1 MCFAW
6 RWTVARELQ
15 NRVLALAEEVLGQS
29 IEREICPD
37 WLIRPGKDE
46 CGSLWPTIQSIYT
59 ELTGTELP
67 EVMRKVESRKLD
79 AILVGPDDVSRVFE
93 VDESQHFNPLRAA
106 TLRLYPSDTL
116 TAFDREAWLTRSAAA
131 TKLRGGGFARA
142 MPPLFPEAGGRHLQ
156 RAFRD
161 ALADLVPTVHGW
173 APTLRVA
180 DWEVL
185 PWLQSPDASHRMRN
199 LLAGKGIDV

>member
-1 MCFAW
+1 
-6 RWTVARELQ
+6 VARELQ

-29 IEREICPD
+29 LEREICPD
-37 WLIRPGKDE
+37 WLVRPGKDE
-46 CGSLWPTIQSIYT
+46 CGSLWPTIQSVYN
-59 ELTGTELP
+59 ELTGGELP
-67 EVMRKVESRKLD
+67 DVMRKVESRKLD
-79 AILVGPDDVSRVFE
+79 AVVVGPDDVSRVFE
-93 VDESQHFNPLRAA
+93 VDESQHFNPFRAA
-106 TLRLYPSDTL
+106 TFRHYLPDTL
-116 TAFDREAWLTRSAAA
+116 TAFDRESWLTRSAAA
-131 TKLRGGGFARA
+131 TKLRGGGYARA
-142 MPPLFPEAGGRHLQ
+142 MPPLFPDAGGRHLQ

-185 PWLQSPDASHRMRN
+185 PWLHSPDASHRMGN